1 MIDWLLYATEI
12 GICVAAAAWS
22 ADALGRIARY
32 PVRFVWLSAAILSL
46 AIPVG
51 APLLAPVST
60 EYVQP
65 LDLAAFSFVQTS
77 VLSVQQHVPTLSS
90 TSVASL
96 WALATILVA
105 LCFVFAFFR
114 LRRVSRRWPATDFH
128 GYRVRLAPG
137 TGPMVLGVIRPEI
150 ILPRWV
156 LNRSVDEQRLIVAH
170 EVEHLAAGDQVLLGV
185 ACTVAA
191 LMPWNPACWFI
202 VSRIRLAIE
211 IDCDARVLKRGVSPR
226 SYGSLLI
233 DVAECSSPYLLGTTG
248 LAGRASHL
256 RLRILAMQSRSSTLP
271 VMRVASAALI
281 GIVSVLAA
289 CEARVPTASD
299 VASMDASAA
308 ENGAARIGMADSSV
322 VWTVNGTPS
331 TAAAAK
337 QIPADAIASIDIHK
351 ISGRPQIFIRTKHL
365 EPTLLSNQG
374 ATPFIWQRKMLSGGE
389 PLVFID
395 GAKANSAVMAK
406 MDEARILKVEVLKG
420 DEARK
425 TYGGAGQYGVILVT
439 TKPAG
444 N

>member
-1 MIDWLLYATEI
+1 
-12 GICVAAAAWS
+12 
-22 ADALGRIARY
+22 
-32 PVRFVWLSAAILSL
+32 
-46 AIPVG
+46 
-51 APLLAPVST
+51 
-60 EYVQP
+60 
-65 LDLAAFSFVQTS
+65 
-77 VLSVQQHVPTLSS
+77 
-90 TSVASL
+90 
-96 WALATILVA
+96 
-105 LCFVFAFFR
+105 
-114 LRRVSRRWPATDFH
+114 
-128 GYRVRLAPG
+128 
-137 TGPMVLGVIRPEI
+137 
-150 ILPRWV
+150 
-156 LNRSVDEQRLIVAH
+156 
-170 EVEHLAAGDQVLLGV
+170 
-185 ACTVAA
+185 
-191 LMPWNPACWFI
+191 
-202 VSRIRLAIE
+202 
-211 IDCDARVLKRGVSPR
+211 
-226 SYGSLLI
+226 
-233 DVAECSSPYLLGTTG
+233 
-248 LAGRASHL
+248 
-256 RLRILAMQSRSSTLP
+256 MQSRSSTLP